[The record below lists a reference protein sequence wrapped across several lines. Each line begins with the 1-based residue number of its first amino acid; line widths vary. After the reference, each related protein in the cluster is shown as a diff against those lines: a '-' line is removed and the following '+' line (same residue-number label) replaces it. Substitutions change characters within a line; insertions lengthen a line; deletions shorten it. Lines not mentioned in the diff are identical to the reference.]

1 MANATAPIQ
10 VLIGLVIAAWLIF
23 LTVAIIVLV
32 GYGLIA
38 GSLLVKIGLVLLII
52 TVIFWA
58 KARIRK
64 TKFEIEKEK
73 KDKSGLD

>member
-1 MANATAPIQ
+1 MANASSPIQ
-10 VLIGLVIAAWLIF
+10 ILVGLFVVAWVIF

-52 TVIFWA
+52 TVVFWA
-58 KARIRK
+58 KARMRK
-64 TKFEIEKEK
+64 TKLEIEKEK
-73 KDKSGLD
+73 QDKSGFE

>member
-1 MANATAPIQ
+1 MANASSPIQ
-10 VLIGLVIAAWLIF
+10 ILVGLFVVAWVIFFA
-23 LTVAIIVLV
+23 VAIIVLV

-73 KDKSGLD
+73 QDKSGFE

>member
-1 MANATAPIQ
+1 MANAASPIQ
-10 VLIGLVIAAWLIF
+10 ILVGLFVVAWVIFFA
-23 LTVAIIVLV
+23 VAIIVLV